1 MNGKA
6 LSPLVGFALIFA
18 SVISI
23 VAVYQTQTVPALI
36 KEQEWEHYQ
45 LVKSKFES
53 LDEKI
58 ELAAESNGFVLVN
71 IPLQVRLEGVSFTP
85 LPQTSGVVIEAEKIG
100 YVNVTYDDW
109 NISYELVA
117 LKLIPRYN
125 YLKAKEELF
134 ILGGFFTP
142 EGNLLRGVDGSYQP
156 KIFILDVKDNV
167 SERIVINAVPISG
180 SIGGGK
186 IEIRVTN
193 DKLKDSVVDYL
204 KSLFANLNPEV
215 DEENGIV
222 RVNSTKV
229 PLIVASLYS
238 TEESNVELLKAEDMR
253 FIVSGFSDGGVSVD
267 KTVIENGDVIEVT
280 FLDERNRHERRH
292 GHEESPDSVYIYVI
306 GYTSRFSEEVN
317 VSIYYKGEDEDDDDE
332 DSDEAEEDE
341 EVPVSL
347 NFTWSTL
354 SNGYLQL
361 PIEVFKPKEETNG
374 MCMDESESYT
384 IEVVMLFD
392 GEEEF
397 NFLIKVKTV
406 KTED

>member
-18 SVISI
+18 LVISI

-85 LPQTSGVVIEAEKIG
+85 LLQTSGVVIEAEKIG

-156 KIFILDVKDNV
+156 KIFVLDVKDNV

-253 FIVSGFSDGGVSVD
+253 FIISGFSEGGVSVN

-280 FLDERNRHERRH
+280 FLDE
-292 GHEESPDSVYIYVI
+292 SPDSVYLYVT
-306 GYTSRFSEEVN
+306 GYTSRFSEKVN
-317 VSIYYKGEDEDDDDE
+317 VKLEYYK
-332 DSDEAEEDE
+332 
-341 EVPVSL
+341 VSFKQMMRNRVKINLIKEL
-347 NFTWSTL
+347 NFNLSTL
-354 SNGYLQL
+354 GNGYLLL
-361 PIEVFKPKEETNG
+361 PIEVPKPEGKMEHNMMEKKKKWY
-374 MCMDESESYT
+374 E
-384 IEVVMLFD
+384 IRVQLKFD
-392 GEEEF
+392 KDVF
-397 NFLIKVKTV
+397 NFTIVVKNQNGESCDEV
-406 KTED
+406 K